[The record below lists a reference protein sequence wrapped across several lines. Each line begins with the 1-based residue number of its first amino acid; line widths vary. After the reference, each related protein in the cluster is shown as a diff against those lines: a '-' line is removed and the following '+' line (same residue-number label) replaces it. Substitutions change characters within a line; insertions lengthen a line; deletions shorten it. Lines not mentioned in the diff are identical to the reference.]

1 MRKRLHNILLLLF
14 SCSVLSGCS
23 LPRETTAVI
32 SRDLSGDQTWSGQV
46 EVHGDIVLEAGSTLR
61 ILPGTEVVFFP
72 AGNNDRFSEHP
83 NFPGSELIVHGKIVA
98 EGTPDRPI
106 VFRYVDESAPPG
118 SWGGINVVESFD
130 SSFEYA
136 HFRQADSAI
145 HSQDSRVYIEQSL
158 FEMNLVAIRFHTSQI
173 LIENNLIRNN
183 GSGIRFHF
191 GQPVICKND
200 IIGNE
205 RGFFIT
211 SHPRNYLIENNTI
224 VNNERS
230 VVIGEEVPEDVNMPR
245 NFWGSSN
252 EVVIRAGFY
261 DGQVDSYLGKIL
273 VEPIRT
279 APDPDSGINWNR

>member
-1 MRKRLHNILLLLF
+1 MPFKKIL
-14 SCSVLSGCS
+14 
-23 LPRETTAVI
+23 
-32 SRDLSGDQTWSGQV
+32 TWSGRV
-46 EVHGDIVLEAGSTLR
+46 EIHGDTVLLEGSTLT
-61 ILPGTEVVFFP
+61 ILPGAEVVFYP
-72 AGNNDRFSEHP
+72 AGEHDRFTDHP
-83 NFPGSELIVHGKIVA
+83 NFPGSELIIYGKIIA
-98 EGTPDRPI
+98 EGTAEQPI
-106 VFRYVDESAPPG
+106 VFRYVDESAPAG
-118 SWGGINVVESFD
+118 SWGAINIVESFD
-130 SSFEYA
+130 SSFEYVR
-136 HFRQADSAI
+136 FTQADSAI

-158 FEMNLVAIRFHTSQI
+158 FENNLVAIRFHTSQI

-230 VVIGEEVPEDVNMPR
+230 VVVGEEVPDDVIMPR
-245 NFWGSSN
+245 NFWGSGN

-261 DGQVDSYLGKIL
+261 DGQIDSYLGKIL
-273 VEPIRT
+273 VDPIRT
-279 APDPDSGINWNR
+279 EPDPDSGINWNR